1 MIEQGLLKG
10 TIDQVVKIILNVKKM
25 TLKEKQED
33 WARLKK

>member
-1 MIEQGLLKG
+1 MIEQGLLKN
-10 TIDQVVKIILNVKKM
+10 TIVQIVKLILNVKKM